1 MGAELTIEYYG
12 DADILT
18 LSKCQSYREQ
28 ETEEIDD
35 SVTARMNPDTGEIE
49 YVEILFFKARLEQD
63 GEIRLPIDAILRSAE
78 PVVSAD

>member
-18 LSKCQSYREQ
+18 LSKCQSYRGQ
-28 ETEEIDD
+28 ETEEIGD
-35 SVTARMNPDTGEIE
+35 SVIARMNPDTGEIE

-63 GEIRLPIDAILRSAE
+63 GEVRLPIDALLR
-78 PVVSAD
+78 PVTESVTAD

>member
-18 LSKCQSYREQ
+18 LSKCQSYRGQ

-35 SVTARMNPDTGEIE
+35 SVIARMNPDTGEIE

-63 GEIRLPIDAILRSAE
+63 GKVRLPIDAVLRRAESA
-78 PVVSAD
+78 VSAD